1 MRRTQ
6 PRDSLVYN
14 VRSWVEEIPLG
25 SLDQL
30 QQVTG
35 RSRLLRGD
43 AVNPASIPLP
53 VSRDS
58 SLQDTGS
65 EDFRREQLSEHSVL
79 GVQDQLQL
87 DTAEALGVPLPES
100 SGLGNDRASEG
111 VSTVDSLAQLQAART
126 SAQDQLQ
133 LDTSEALDVPLPE
146 SNGLGN
152 GKSSSGGIS
161 IVDSLAQ
168 LQAARVSASTEQ
180 SAEQPTERPTSRPT
194 NQTYWENIRPL
205 TRILPHL
212 KTIQPPNGRHQRVG
226 RLKSIDYFNNGMAPQ
241 VGISLE
247 MGAQFDHDQLVTA
260 LRNLK
265 QVGDDVASRTV
276 IVEDLCSELI
286 GALGLAFDLD
296 PEFFAEHL
304 NRSGYNGADHEDFS
318 PDRWKTAHLQKDY
331 RSMTWMRPVY
341 QSERMAKLLQT
352 PEAILDTRKG
362 SPEAPLAM
370 ANNAAVWRD
379 AKFNDN
385 GEPDGHAMKHTPLVD
400 TNIFRQSWLLSGRS
414 VPRVDF
420 QEVEGEAQSGDAS
433 QSGPYLSSKQKEAEF
448 LPAAWEERVSFC
460 YHGDDTGKP
469 IGMYH
474 ANTVLLRRSM
484 ERQLSCSRYNPG
496 RPVASDHR
504 FAEAAT
510 PLDGQEQHIASKL
523 ALECKADVKGRP
535 FCQEATRDRFTNG
548 TSTADQLASK

>member
-6 PRDSLVYN
+6 PRESLVYN
-14 VRSWVEEIPLG
+14 VRSWAEEIPLG
-25 SLDQL
+25 SLGQL
-30 QQVTG
+30 QQVIG

-53 VSRDS
+53 VSRHS
-58 SLQDTGS
+58 SLQNTGS
-65 EDFRREQLSEHSVL
+65 EDSRREQLSERCVL

-100 SGLGNDRASEG
+100 SGFGNDRSSEV

-133 LDTSEALDVPLPE
+133 LDTSEALGVPLPE

-152 GKSSSGGIS
+152 DKSSSGGIS

-180 SAEQPTERPTSRPT
+180 SAEQPT
-194 NQTYWENIRPL
+194 NQNYWENIRPL

-226 RLKSIDYFNNGMAPQ
+226 RLKSIDYFNNGMDPQ

-265 QVGDDVASRTV
+265 QVHDDVASRTV

-304 NRSGYNGADHEDFS
+304 NRSGYNGADHEDIS
-318 PDRWKTAHLQKDY
+318 PDRWKTQHLHKDY

-352 PEAILDTRKG
+352 PGAILDTRKG

-385 GEPDGHAMKHTPLVD
+385 GEPDGQAMKHTPLVD

-414 VPRVDF
+414 VPRADF
-420 QEVEGEAQSGDAS
+420 QEVEGEAQSE
-433 QSGPYLSSKQKEAEF
+433 QSGPYFSSKQKEAEF

-474 ANTVLLRRSM
+474 ANTVLLRLLM
-484 ERQLSCSRYNPG
+484 
-496 RPVASDHR
+496 
-504 FAEAAT
+504 
-510 PLDGQEQHIASKL
+510 
-523 ALECKADVKGRP
+523 
-535 FCQEATRDRFTNG
+535 
-548 TSTADQLASK
+548 